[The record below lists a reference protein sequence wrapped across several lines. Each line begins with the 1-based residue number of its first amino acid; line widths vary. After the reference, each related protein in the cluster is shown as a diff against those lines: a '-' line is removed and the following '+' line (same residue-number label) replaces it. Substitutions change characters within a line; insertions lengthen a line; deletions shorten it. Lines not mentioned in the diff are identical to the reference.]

1 MKLIF
6 RIGFWIFGSLFAV
19 LFILGAYY
27 FAFYSNFFGTL
38 ENAGSNVNQSYPDE
52 LLQSK
57 IQSQLKHTNTNKQIL
72 FGDTHVHSTYS
83 TDAFLWSLKTFN
95 GEGPHLM
102 AEACD
107 YARFCS
113 AIDFGLILIMR
124 KQVPL
129 ENGLKQLKQFK
140 IVML

>member
-57 IQSQLKHTNTNKQIL
+57 IQ
-72 FGDTHVHSTYS
+72 F
-83 TDAFLWSLKTFN
+83 
-95 GEGPHLM
+95 
-102 AEACD
+102 
-107 YARFCS
+107 
-113 AIDFGLILIMR
+113 
-124 KQVPL
+124 
-129 ENGLKQLKQFK
+129 
-140 IVML
+140 